1 MVLDEPNAVAKIS
14 LAVMESE
21 ISSGSSGELV
31 VLVDDAVVLVGD
43 FVVVLVDDAVVLVGD
58 FVVVLVDDAVVLVD
72 DAVVLV
78 DDAVVLVDDAVV
90 LVDDAVVL
98 VGDFVDVLVDDAV
111 VLVGDF
117 VDVLV
122 DDAVVLVLEVSTP
135 SIKDSS
141 KCEKSKNL
149 PKSGKMLVGLL
160 MSALRK
166 TKVIIIM
173 AKMRNCFK
181 FGFIFNIVLYN

>member
-1 MVLDEPNAVAKIS
+1 MVLDEPNVVAKIS
-14 LAVMESE
+14 LA
-21 ISSGSSGELV
+21 
-31 VLVDDAVVLVGD
+31 VLVGD
-43 FVVVLVDDAVVLVGD
+43 FVVVLVGD
-58 FVVVLVDDAVVLVD
+58 FV
-72 DAVVLV
+72 
-78 DDAVVLVDDAVV
+78 VV

-117 VDVLV
+117 VVVLVGDAVVVLV
-122 DDAVVLVLEVSTP
+122 DDAVVLVLEETP
-135 SIKDSS
+135 SINGSS

>member
-1 MVLDEPNAVAKIS
+1 MVLDEPNVVAKIS

-21 ISSGSSGELV
+21 ISSGSSGEL
-31 VLVDDAVVLVGD
+31 
-43 FVVVLVDDAVVLVGD
+43 
-58 FVVVLVDDAVVLVD
+58 VVLVDDAVVLVD

-98 VGDFVDVLVDDAV
+98 VGDFVDVLVDVLVDDAV

-122 DDAVVLVLEVSTP
+122 DDAVVLVLEESTP
-135 SIKDSS
+135 SINDSS